1 MPTYSP
7 AGRPIIRSHTRF
19 LRNISTLLCIL
30 CCLLATGCTTTQAM
44 VSGVAVDTTLNVEEK
59 FAALGF
65 PEVTISYPTV
75 YYDGPEWRDRLTEL
89 VEGAEDYI
97 ILVAFLAS
105 ECDENQAVYD
115 AICRKADEGVDIWL
129 LIDGTSS
136 FDMTESRYHMRTLGR
151 LREHG
156 VHLFEYNPISI
167 DRLVGTVNL
176 LYREHRKIVVVDG
189 ETAVLGGMNI
199 NYISM
204 GDSTSAAKGQRDM
217 MFEVFSPD
225 LSSRLADDFITVWNT
240 LSWEEIP
247 EGRFSN
253 ARPSSAAIEK
263 PLAAW
268 YVDQSG
274 RDHTM
279 SSLYGALIN
288 SAETSIALL
297 PFLPYCDKF
306 MLQALENAVDRGVEV
321 TMIMPFDSR
330 PSNRKASQYMVKD
343 ILETGVDVR
352 RENESEEFL
361 PLLHEKL
368 MVVDGLY
375 TVVGSSN
382 FNYRSMNLSSEV
394 VMVVKDESFAVQMS
408 DHFEEL
414 RDNTR
419 SISEEEADSWRNVG
433 AFIAFLGGFFGG

>member
-1 MPTYSP
+1 MPIPSRDGQDGRRYS
-7 AGRPIIRSHTRF
+7 RSLPCILIF
-19 LRNISTLLCIL
+19 LCIL
-30 CCLLATGCTTTQAM
+30 SFLLMTGCTTTKNM
-44 VSGVAVDTTLNVEEK
+44 VSGIAADTALSVEDK
-59 FAALGF
+59 FEALGF
-65 PEVTISYPTV
+65 PEVSVSYPTV
-75 YYDGPEWRDRLTEL
+75 YYDGPEWRSRLTEL
-89 VEGAEDYI
+89 VESAEDYVV
-97 ILVAFLAS
+97 LVAFLAS

-115 AICRKADEGVDIWL
+115 TICRKADEGVDIWL

-167 DRLVGTVNL
+167 NRLVGATNL

-217 MFEVFSPD
+217 MFEVVSPE
-225 LSSRLADDFITVWNT
+225 LCSYLADDFITAWNT

-247 EGRFSN
+247 EGRFAKAN
-253 ARPSSAAIEK
+253 PSTVPIEN
-263 PLAAW
+263 PLVAW
-268 YVDQSG
+268 YADQSG
-274 RDHTM
+274 HNYTM

-288 SAETSIALL
+288 SAEKSIVML
-297 PFLPYCDKF
+297 PFLPYCDTF
-306 MLQALENAVDRGVEV
+306 MLQSLRDAVARGVEV

-343 ILETGVDVR
+343 ILATGVDIR
-352 RENESEEFL
+352 RENEADEFL

-368 MVVDGLY
+368 MIVDGQY

-394 VMVVKDESFAVQMS
+394 VMVVKDDSFATQMTG
-408 DHFEEL
+408 HFEEL
-414 RDNTR
+414 KDNTR
-419 SISEEEADSWRNVG
+419 SISEEEADSWRTVG
-433 AFIAFLGGFFGG
+433 AFISFLGGFFGG